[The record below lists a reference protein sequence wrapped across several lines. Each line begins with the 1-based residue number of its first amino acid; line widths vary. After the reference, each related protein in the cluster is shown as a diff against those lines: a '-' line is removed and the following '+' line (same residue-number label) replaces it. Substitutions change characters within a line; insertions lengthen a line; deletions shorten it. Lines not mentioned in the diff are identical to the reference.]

1 MVRDR
6 DVARGSDA
14 AQGSDAA
21 RERDAARGRDMARG
35 SGDAVVKTHCLLHAA
50 VSLMQDEDKGSEG
63 GRRRRGDWQQ
73 SPISGGLGLE
83 VVCERDQ

>member
-1 MVRDR
+1 M
-6 DVARGSDA
+6 
-14 AQGSDAA
+14 QGLF
-21 RERDAARGRDMARG
+21 
-35 SGDAVVKTHCLLHAA
+35 VKTHCLLRTAA
-50 VSLMQDEDKGSEG
+50 SLMRDEDKGSEG